1 MPVLPPSDSEPGFRN
16 TDRPAVLR
24 KATARREA
32 EVAEASPEM
41 ASFLPASRQE
51 ADNPAEDNQ
60 LPADRLPVDKRRV
73 VDMFPVEREAGDIP
87 ARRVAEPASHIH
99 KARVASEHRA
109 ASERP
114 VVRWLAAARSAEP
127 VRPVDRRRPQRPALR
142 SSERAAFVRSRDR
155 FRASPQPS
163 RERGP
168 SDCSPDI
175 EIQSP

>member
-1 MPVLPPSDSEPGFRN
+1 M
-16 TDRPAVLR
+16 LR

-32 EVAEASPEM
+32 EVAEASPEV
-41 ASFLPASRQE
+41 ASFPLASRQE
-51 ADNPAEDNQ
+51 VDNPAEDNQ
-60 LPADRLPVDKRRV
+60 LSADRLPVDKRRV
-73 VDMFPVEREAGDIP
+73 VDMFPMEREAGDIP
-87 ARRVAEPASHIH
+87 EHPLAGPASHIH
-99 KARVASEHRA
+99 KVRVASEHQA

-114 VVRWLAAARSAEP
+114 EIRWLAARSAEP
-127 VRPVDRRRPQRPALR
+127 VRPVDRRRPQQPALR

-168 SDCSPDI
+168 SDCNPDI